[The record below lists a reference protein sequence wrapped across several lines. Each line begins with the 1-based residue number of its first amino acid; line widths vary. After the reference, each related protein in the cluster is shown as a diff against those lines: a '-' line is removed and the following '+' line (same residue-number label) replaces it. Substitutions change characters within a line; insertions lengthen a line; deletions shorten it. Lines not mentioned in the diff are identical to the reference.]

1 MHIALAEVHLPG
13 SKKENTGS
21 KRKYYQPHL
30 GQLMEDNNLDD
41 QDQEASEESE
51 KTLREVDIKSSE
63 WIAESEYMKSNIS
76 IEQSNEE

>member
-1 MHIALAEVHLPG
+1 
-13 SKKENTGS
+13 
-21 KRKYYQPHL
+21 
-30 GQLMEDNNLDD
+30 MEDNNLDD